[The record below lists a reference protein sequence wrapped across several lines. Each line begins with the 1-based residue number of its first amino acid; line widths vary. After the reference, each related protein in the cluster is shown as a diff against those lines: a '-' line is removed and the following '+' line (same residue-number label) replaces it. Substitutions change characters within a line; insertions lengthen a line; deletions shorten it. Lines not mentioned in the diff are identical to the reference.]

1 MKNKKPFTPALLEI
15 FDFGRSAD
23 VITASQ
29 IGTEIDGWGE
39 EFTPTGT
46 HNDVYSEV
54 RQ

>member
-1 MKNKKPFTPALLEI
+1 MKNKKPFIPALLEI
-15 FDFGRSAD
+15 FDFGRGAD
-23 VITASQ
+23 VITASSVE
-29 IGTEIDGWGE
+29 TEKDVWGE

>member
-1 MKNKKPFTPALLEI
+1 MKNKKPFTPVLLEI
-15 FDFGRSAD
+15 YDFGRSAD
-23 VITASQ
+23 VITASTVE
-29 IGTEIDGWGE
+29 TEKDVWGE